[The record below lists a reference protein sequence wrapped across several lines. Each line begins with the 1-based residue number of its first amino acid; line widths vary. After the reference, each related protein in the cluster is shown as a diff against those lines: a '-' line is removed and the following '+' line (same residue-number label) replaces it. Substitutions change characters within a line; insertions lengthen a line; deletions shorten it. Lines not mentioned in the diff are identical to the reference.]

1 LKSKLDEATYRIEK
15 FKKEQIE
22 LTTSLNTERQNL
34 EHNEVHYRANI
45 NDLKNRIETTEAE
58 LTRLRES

>member
-45 NDLKNRIETTEAE
+45 NDLKNRIETTEA
-58 LTRLRES
+58 